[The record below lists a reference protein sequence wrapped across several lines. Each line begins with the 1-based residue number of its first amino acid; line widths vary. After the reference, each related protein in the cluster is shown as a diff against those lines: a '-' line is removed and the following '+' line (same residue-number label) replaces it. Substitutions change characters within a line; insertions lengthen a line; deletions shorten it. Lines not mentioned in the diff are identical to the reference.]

1 MDKNKKLIVIG
12 GPTASGKTALAVKL
26 ALELVAEV
34 FSADS
39 RQIYR
44 ELNIGVARPTEEEM
58 QGIPH
63 HFINCVSIHED
74 YSVGRYEAELLA
86 ALDTYYQ
93 NHDTAILVGGTGLYL
108 KAITHGIDSFP
119 DIPEEIN
126 VQLQT
131 EWETSGLGPLT
142 EELLQKD
149 PTTHATLDLQNP
161 RRVLRALAVIRATG
175 QPFSAFKSGENKER
189 PFSIDYHI
197 LQPDRDQLY
206 DRINRRVDHM
216 MDLGLL
222 EEARTLYPFRHL
234 KALETVGYSELFDYF
249 DGTCTLQEAVDKI
262 KQHSRNYA
270 KRQLTWFRRYPGGGG
285 QFGRLDR

>member
-26 ALELVAEV
+26 ALELGAEV

-39 RQIYR
+39 RQIYQ

-74 YSVGRYEAELLA
+74 YSVGRYEADLLG

-93 NHDTAILVGGTGLYL
+93 SHDTAILVGGTGLYL

-119 DIPEEIN
+119 DIPEAIN
-126 VQLQT
+126 AQLQA
-131 EWETSGLGPLT
+131 EWETSGLDPLT

-149 PTTHATLDLQNP
+149 PATHATLDLQNP

-197 LQPDRDQLY
+197 IQPDRDQLY
-206 DRINRRVDHM
+206 DRINRRVDNM
-216 MDLGLL
+216 MELGLL
-222 EEARTLYPFRHL
+222 EEARALYPFRHL

-249 DGTCTLQEAVDKI
+249 DGTCTLQEAIDKI
-262 KQHSRNYA
+262 KQHTRNYA
-270 KRQLTWFRRYPGGGG
+270 KRQTTWFRRYPS
-285 QFGRLDR
+285 

>member
-26 ALELVAEV
+26 ALELGAEV

-44 ELNIGVARPTEEEM
+44 ELNIGVARPTAVEM

-86 ALDTYYQ
+86 ALDTNYQ

-126 VQLQT
+126 AQLQT
-131 EWETSGLGPLT
+131 EWESSGLDPLT

-149 PTTHATLDLQNP
+149 PATHATLDLQNP

-206 DRINRRVDHM
+206 DRINRRVNHM
-216 MDLGLL
+216 MELGLL
-222 EEARTLYPFRHL
+222 EEARALYPFRHL
-234 KALETVGYSELFDYF
+234 KALETVGYSELFAYF
-249 DGTCTLQEAVDKI
+249 DGACTLQEAIDKI
-262 KQHSRNYA
+262 KQHTRNYA
-270 KRQLTWFRRYPGGGG
+270 KRQTTWFRRYPS
-285 QFGRLDR
+285 

>member
-26 ALELVAEV
+26 ALEHGAEV

-44 ELNIGVARPTEEEM
+44 ELNIGVARPTAEEM

-74 YSVGRYEAELLA
+74 YSVGRYEADLLG

-93 NHDTAILVGGTGLYL
+93 SHDTAILVGGTGLYL

-119 DIPEEIN
+119 DIPEAIN
-126 VQLQT
+126 AQLQA
-131 EWETSGLGPLT
+131 EWETSGLDPLT

-149 PTTHATLDLQNP
+149 PATHATLDLQNP

-197 LQPDRDQLY
+197 IQPDRDQLY
-206 DRINRRVDHM
+206 DRINRRVNHM
-216 MDLGLL
+216 MELGLL
-222 EEARTLYPFRHL
+222 EEARALYPFRHL

-249 DGTCTLQEAVDKI
+249 DGTCTLQEAIDKI
-262 KQHSRNYA
+262 KQHTRNYA
-270 KRQLTWFRRYPGGGG
+270 KRQTTWFRRYPS
-285 QFGRLDR
+285 

>member
-26 ALELVAEV
+26 ALELGAEV

-44 ELNIGVARPTEEEM
+44 ELNIGVARPTAEEM

-86 ALDTYYQ
+86 ALDTNYQ
-93 NHDTAILVGGTGLYL
+93 NRDTAILVGGTGLYL

-131 EWETSGLGPLT
+131 EWETSGLDPLT

-149 PTTHATLDLQNP
+149 PATHATLDLQNP

-216 MDLGLL
+216 MELGLL
-222 EEARTLYPFRHL
+222 EEARALYPFRHL
-234 KALETVGYSELFDYF
+234 KALETVGYSELFAYF
-249 DGTCTLQEAVDKI
+249 DGACTLQEAIDKI
-262 KQHSRNYA
+262 KQHTRNYA
-270 KRQLTWFRRYPGGGG
+270 KRQTTWFRRYPS
-285 QFGRLDR
+285 